1 MHVCAKQQTS
11 DRSWRSHGHPPQAI
25 RGRLGGA
32 VREITGKRRG
42 SGLISR
48 NLHDA
53 WVQLVEIIIPVGR
66 KFSKA
71 STVKAATW

>member
-11 DRSWRSHGHPPQAI
+11 DRSWRSQGHPPHAI
-25 RGRLGGA
+25 SGRLGGA

-42 SGLISR
+42 GGLISR